1 MTARALAL
9 AALVVA
15 CGTGACGTSASTAG
29 TPGASGAEGDS
40 SQKTGNVA
48 ADFSARD
55 VEGKTVRLSDY
66 LGKQVILIDF
76 WATWCEPC
84 LAEMSHLRKMYEANK
99 GKGFVIIAV
108 SMDGP
113 DTVAEVPSF
122 AKRNGMVFPVVL
134 DEDSHVAS
142 IYNPKKAAPLS
153 ILIDKSGKVIKTH
166 EGYNPGDE
174 DILGKEVAAALAP

>member
-1 MTARALAL
+1 MTARSLAL
-9 AALVVA
+9 SAIVLLA
-15 CGTGACGTSASTAG
+15 CGAGACGTSSS
-29 TPGASGAEGDS
+29 TPGASGAEGDP
-40 SQKTGNVA
+40 SQKSGNVA

-99 GKGFVIIAV
+99 GKGFVILAV

-122 AKRNGMVFPVVL
+122 AKRNGMVFPVLL

-174 DILGKEVAAALAP
+174 EVLGKEVAAALAP